1 MKILSLFDGISIAQQ
16 AFKELGYEVEYYASE
31 SVIKHILENIL

>member
-16 AFKELGYEVEYYASE
+16 AFKELGFEDIARMNRVVTGKIYLLK
-31 SVIKHILENIL
+31 I